1 MAGPRQNAI
10 VRRLDKLENLWHE
23 FTEIP
28 DARLCRWLANDAER
42 RVIDVFVEVQNH
54 ESGTMPHLFIRFE
67 EPFVDPARY
76 GFVLLESLR
85 KQYEEIRE
93 GIREEGIDANWR
105 CPDASANE
113 PDAAAFGRA
122 LGSLQAHYQSTVEKV
137 VAVLAPDRVKSWKDF
152 QGWLQRL
159 VRSNL
164 AAGLRVM
171 VVDDLTGPAF
181 EELQKAED
189 KLVKSI
195 QADLDM
201 PAAYL
206 ELARGTGPAGPG
218 VAFRLGFLELTQAA
232 GTGDVALIKAKAASA
247 LAIAQQQGWP
257 QMQAVVQMTLG
268 AALLGAKKGQEAV
281 AAYRAAGSLMAAQP
295 NDPAAPKL
303 LLQGKLGEG
312 ATLFSDGKNLEAAKV
327 YEEAAALADQQKD
340 YLMCMES
347 WRMASH
353 CHEAAKQ
360 IEPSWRC
367 GNRALDAAAKM
378 EPELR
383 GNSTLP
389 FVGQALLRIASRG
402 NKEHTDQVRSR
413 MNQLAGPDWEK
424 KLEAASKPV

>member
-1 MAGPRQNAI
+1 MAGPKQNAI
-10 VRRLDKLENLWHE
+10 VRRLDKLETLWNE
-23 FTEIP
+23 FADNP
-28 DARLCRWLANDAER
+28 DARLCRWLATDTER
-42 RVIDVFVEVQNH
+42 KIIDVFLEVQGH
-54 ESGTMPHLFIRFE
+54 ESGTTPDLFIRFE
-67 EPFVDPARY
+67 EPFNDPGRY
-76 GFVLLESLR
+76 GFALLASLR

-105 CPDASANE
+105 CPEANPNE
-113 PDAAAFGRA
+113 QDVAAFARGLA
-122 LGSLQAHYQSTVEKV
+122 SLQTHYQATIEKV
-137 VAVLAPDRVKSWKDF
+137 VAVLTPDRVKAPKDF

-159 VRSNL
+159 LRTGI

-171 VVDDLTGPAF
+171 VFDDLASPAL

-189 KLVKSI
+189 KLVKTI
-195 QADLDM
+195 KPNLDM

-206 ELARGTGPAGPG
+206 ELARGTGAAGPG
-218 VAFRLGFLELTQAA
+218 VAFRIGFLELTQAA
-232 GTGDVALIKAKAASA
+232 GTGDVALMKAKAAAA

-257 QMQAVVQMTLG
+257 QMQAVVQMALG
-268 AALLGAKKGQEAV
+268 AALLGANKGQEAM
-281 AAYRAAGSLMAAQP
+281 AAYRAAGTLMAAQK

-312 ATLFSDGKNLEAAKV
+312 VTLFSGGKHLEAAKV
-327 YEEAAALADQQKD
+327 YEEAAALAEQHKD

-360 IEPSWRC
+360 VEPSWRC

-378 EPELR
+378 EPDVR
-383 GNSTLP
+383 ANSTLP
-389 FVGQALLRIASRG
+389 FVGQALLRIAGRG
-402 NKEHTDQVRSR
+402 NREHVDQVRSR
-413 MNQLAGPDWEK
+413 MQQLAGADWEK